1 MNAPQDFRTMTAE
14 TMGRDLLQ
22 ALIAELRLLPKPW
35 PQLPQDK
42 QDDIIDR
49 LRARVETNVKMAVHI
64 LSAQGRVVVVGDLK
78 KVTVEDGAQA
88 LIKFGVKA
96 DNLLELCAAA
106 GQAVMVVVGNAA
118 EYTGGM
124 GEVKGEADQRGLDF
138 GHEYHNNDGGGMESS
153 FAPESQ
159 SPIIDGNMLALPAP
173 VNPSLPK
180 TAKLGE
186 LPNDSCVYTCEPDE
200 TIRWASGK
208 KHSLE
213 IRLLELETGHWL
225 YATTIQVGT
234 MFSSSPL
241 SFVKR
246 ACSSREE
253 ALQEVQAALQKYFCT
268 GEGHGLNLKEWRE
281 LNQFVSELL
290 RNKQE
295 GMAA

>member
-49 LRARVETNVKMAVHI
+49 LRDRVMTNVKMAVHI
-64 LSAQGRVVVVGDLK
+64 LSAQGRVV
-78 KVTVEDGAQA
+78 
-88 LIKFGVKA
+88 
-96 DNLLELCAAA
+96 
-106 GQAVMVVVGNAA
+106 MGNAA

-124 GEVKGEADQRGLDF
+124 EEVKGEADQRGLDF
-138 GHEYHNNDGGGMESS
+138 GHEYHSNDGGGMESS
-153 FAPESQ
+153 FAPETQ
-159 SPIIDGNMLALPAP
+159 SPVIDGKVLALPAP

-213 IRLLELETGHWL
+213 IRLLELETGQWL

-234 MFSSSPL
+234 MYSSSPL

-268 GEGHGLNLKEWRE
+268 GEDHGLNIKEWRE
-281 LNQFVSELL
+281 LNQFVSGLL